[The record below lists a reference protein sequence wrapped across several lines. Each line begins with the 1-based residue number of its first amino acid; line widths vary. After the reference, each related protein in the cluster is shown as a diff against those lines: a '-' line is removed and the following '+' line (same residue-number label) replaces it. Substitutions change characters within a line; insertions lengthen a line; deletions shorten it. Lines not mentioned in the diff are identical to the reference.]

1 MTEQKAADIRSRS
14 METEQ
19 EPEQDDLPLYMRP
32 AEVKIVSA
40 NDLLNRCRLYL
51 SETDCQTILRAY
63 RYADEHHLGQF
74 RKSGEPYITHPLAVA
89 SILASWHMDCVTIQ
103 AGLMHDV
110 LEDTG
115 VSKKE
120 MAELFGIEV
129 ANVVDGVS
137 KLDKLK
143 FRSVQTA
150 AAESFRKLLLAM
162 AKDVRVIL
170 VKLADRVHN
179 MRTLGIMRF
188 EKRCRISRETLD
200 IYVPIAHRLG
210 MNHVFRELQE
220 LAFLNMHPVRYR
232 VLHDAVLKTR
242 EKRKEILERILQETR
257 RALPKA
263 GIRARVL
270 GRDKTLYGIYN
281 TMRDKHIGFREAL
294 DIYGFRVI
302 VKTREECY
310 LTLGVLHALYKPVPG
325 RFKDFIAIPKT
336 NGYQSIHTTVIGPNG
351 TPIEYQIRTEEMH
364 RIAEYGILTHWLF
377 NDDGASANEIQART
391 TAWLQSLLEIQRQST
406 DSSEFIENIKIDLF
420 PDRIYVFTPKSK
432 IISLPKRSTPIDFA
446 YQIHTDVGNH
456 AAACRING
464 VESELTQE
472 LHNGDMVE
480 ITTDPSA
487 TPRPEWVKA
496 VGSGKARAEIRQFLR
511 TMKFADS
518 AKLGFDLLKKAGED
532 ISLDI
537 EQIPPA
543 IWESIQKEMGASS
556 RDEFLADLGLG
567 KYVAEAVVNRLA
579 VLMNTRESL
588 EEGQSTVLQKTVE
601 VTGNEG
607 MAVTLASC
615 CHPIP
620 GDEIWG
626 FMRPGKGLSI
636 HRTECS
642 HTVKGKA
649 SDPGRWMTA
658 KWAAVPASA
667 RFRVPV
673 DITAVNE
680 RATVAACITAAAEEN
695 SSIVGLTVDQGSGST
710 CYLHLMVMVHD
721 RLHLARVIRRL
732 SHVKDI
738 QEVRRRTSEHFKGP
752 AAEAAEGQKS
762 SLTSQL
768 NSEDLY
774 ADRSGQ

>member
-1 MTEQKAADIRSRS
+1 MTEPAAEVLMPTKDDDNALV
-14 METEQ
+14 Q
-19 EPEQDDLPLYMRP
+19 GYEQDELPLYMRP

-40 NDLLNRCRLYL
+40 NELLNRCRLYL
-51 SETDCQTILRAY
+51 SESDCQTILRAY

-115 VSKKE
+115 VSKIE

-143 FRSVQTA
+143 FKSVQDA

-188 EKRCRISRETLD
+188 EKRCRISRETLE

-210 MNHVFRELQE
+210 ANHVFRELQE
-220 LAFLNMHPVRYR
+220 LSFLNMHPIRYR
-232 VLHDAVLKTR
+232 VLHDAVIKTR
-242 EKRKEILERILQETR
+242 ENRKAILEKILHETR
-257 RALPKA
+257 AMLPKA
-263 GIRARVL
+263 GIKARVL

-302 VKTREECY
+302 VKTREQCY
-310 LTLGVLHALYKPVPG
+310 LTLGALHALYKPVPG
-325 RFKDFIAIPKT
+325 RFKDFIALPKS

-377 NDDGASANEIQART
+377 NDDGASANEIQSRT

-406 DSSEFIENIKIDLF
+406 DSAEFIENIKVDLF

-432 IISLPKRSTPIDFA
+432 IVSLPKRSTPIDFA
-446 YQIHTDVGNH
+446 YQIHTDLGNH
-456 AAACRING
+456 AAACRVNG
-464 VESELTQE
+464 EACELTQE
-472 LHNGDMVE
+472 LKNGDMVE
-480 ITTDPSA
+480 ITTSPDA
-487 TPRPEWVKA
+487 MPRPEWVQA

-511 TMKFADS
+511 TMKFDDS
-518 AKLGFDLLKKAGED
+518 VRLGRQLLEKAGED
-532 ISLDI
+532 ISV
-537 EQIPPA
+537 A
-543 IWESIQKEMGASS
+543 ILQADDAVWKAILREMGAAG
-556 RDEFLADLGLG
+556 RDEFLADVGLG
-567 KYVAEAVVNRLA
+567 KHVAAAVANRFAALQQA
-579 VLMNTRESL
+579 ADTPEEGESL
-588 EEGQSTVLQKTVE
+588 LRKTV
-601 VTGNEG
+601 VVSGNEG
-607 MAVTLASC
+607 VAVTLATC

-620 GDEIWG
+620 GDDIWG

-636 HRTECS
+636 HRTECE
-642 HTVKGKA
+642 HTKKGKS
-649 SDPGRWMTA
+649 SDPGRWMNA
-658 KWAAVPASA
+658 AWADLPPSA
-667 RFRVPV
+667 RFRVPLEL
-673 DITAVNE
+673 TATDE
-680 RATVAACITAAAEEN
+680 RAAVAACVTSIAKENAA
-695 SSIVGLTVDQGSGST
+695 IVGISVDQGKGSA
-710 CYLHLMVMVHD
+710 CYLHIMVQVHD
-721 RLHLARVIRRL
+721 RQHLARVVRRL
-732 SHVKDI
+732 SQIEEVK
-738 QEVRRRTSEHFKGP
+738 QVVRRTTEHFALPKETDAEKP
-752 AAEAAEGQKS
+752 AGHILHK
-762 SLTSQL
+762 L
-768 NSEDLY
+768 NTEELY
-774 ADRSGQ
+774 AEK